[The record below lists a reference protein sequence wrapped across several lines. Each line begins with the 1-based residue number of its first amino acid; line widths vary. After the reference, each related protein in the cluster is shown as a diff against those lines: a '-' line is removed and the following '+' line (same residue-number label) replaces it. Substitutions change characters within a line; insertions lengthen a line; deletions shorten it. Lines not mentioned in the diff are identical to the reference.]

1 MTLAA
6 EPRRSSRTWTQRVAG
21 ATVASSSLVLLLQ
34 ERVSGAVVSGQNN
47 AVIVPALAVLAVG
60 VAFLVRASARHS
72 LSRLLGDAT
81 PIVLIVLLSVGRGD
95 VTETFRYL
103 LTYLL
108 ALAWLRLLDHAGDPF
123 GRRPVAAFV
132 LRSVL
137 IAGVV
142 MGIAW
147 PTEGRISG
155 FSATSPTLFAYVLLV
170 AGTGLAAWS
179 RSRWDYAL
187 VALALPFLVAAQS
200 RSSTAVALLLA
211 FLGLA
216 RPIFRRRTP
225 ASVAAGLLVAVVAVT
240 GVTAAAYS
248 SFAGGLPSVE
258 ALSSVWRE
266 GSQESTATRLGFYRL
281 IVGEFDAVT
290 LFFGGGAGHGFELV
304 SDRLGRRVPPHLDS
318 LTLLVDFGLLALGT
332 LAIAAAARFVR
343 RPPSSGQ
350 LAVAFAYLAS
360 GQLHNV
366 LFSPLGVV
374 ATVTAWHLA
383 RARQPRG

>member
-1 MTLAA
+1 MTPAA
-6 EPRRSSRTWTQRVAG
+6 ASRRSSRTWTQRLAA

-34 ERVSGAVVSGQNN
+34 ERVSGAAVSGQNN

-60 VAFLVRASARHS
+60 VAILVRASARHS
-72 LSRLLGDAT
+72 LARLLGDVT
-81 PIVLIVLLSVGRGD
+81 PIALIVLLSVGRGD
-95 VTETFRYL
+95 VTEMFRYL

-108 ALAWLRLLDHAGDPF
+108 AVAWLRLLDHAVDPL
-123 GRRPVAAFV
+123 GRRPVAAFA
-132 LRSVL
+132 LRSIL
-137 IAGVV
+137 IVGIA

-147 PTEGRISG
+147 PTDGRVSG

-211 FLGLA
+211 LLGLA
-216 RPIFRRRTP
+216 RPIFRRRTL
-225 ASVAAGLLVAVVAVT
+225 ASVAIGLLIALVA
-240 GVTAAAYS
+240 TAGIATAAYS
-248 SFAGGLPSVE
+248 GLVGGLPSVD
-258 ALSSVWRE
+258 ALSSVWRA
-266 GSQESTATRLGFYRL
+266 GSQESTATRLGFYRV
-281 IVGEFDAVT
+281 IVSELDTVT
-290 LFFGGGAGHGFELV
+290 LVFGGGAGHGFELV

-332 LAIAAAARFVR
+332 LALAATARFVR

-350 LAVAFAYLAS
+350 LAVAFVYLAS

>member
-1 MTLAA
+1 MTLAGDV
-6 EPRRSSRTWTQRVAG
+6 RRPKHGWTQRLAG
-21 ATVASSSLVLLLQ
+21 ATVATSSLVLLLQ
-34 ERVSGAVVSGQNN
+34 ERVSGAAVSGQNN

-60 VAFLVRASARHS
+60 VAILVRASARHS
-72 LSRLLGDAT
+72 LARLLSDVT

-95 VTETFRYL
+95 MTEMFRYL
-103 LTYLL
+103 LTYAL
-108 ALAWLRLLDHAGDPF
+108 AVAWLRLLDHAGGPL
-123 GRRPVAAFV
+123 GRRPVAALV

-137 IAGVV
+137 ITGVA

-147 PTEGRISG
+147 PTDGRVSG

-200 RSSTAVALLLA
+200 RSSTAVALLLVL
-211 FLGLA
+211 LGLT

-225 ASVAAGLLVAVVAVT
+225 ASAAAGLLIALVAIGGVA
-240 GVTAAAYS
+240 TATYS
-248 SFAGGLPSVE
+248 GLVGGLPSVE
-258 ALSSVWRE
+258 ALSAVWRE
-266 GSQESTATRLGFYRL
+266 GSQESTATRLGFYRV
-281 IVGEFDAVT
+281 IVSEMDVVT

-332 LAIAAAARFVR
+332 LAVAAAARFVR
-343 RPPSSGQ
+343 RPPSAGQ
-350 LAVAFAYLAS
+350 LAVAFVYLAS

-366 LFSPLGVV
+366 LFSPLAVV